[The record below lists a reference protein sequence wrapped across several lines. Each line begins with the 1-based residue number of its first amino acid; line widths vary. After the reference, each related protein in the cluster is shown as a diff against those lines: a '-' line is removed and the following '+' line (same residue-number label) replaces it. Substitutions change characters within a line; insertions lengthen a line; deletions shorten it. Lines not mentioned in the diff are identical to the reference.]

1 MRKQPPAVDWFM
13 MVMSVQETLEN
24 QKRVCE
30 MAAYFTHCNLQP
42 VHQVSIYS
50 CYVHVISV
58 LTYRSLRIYQGF
70 GSGSGLDP
78 YSIGPLDPDP

>member
-1 MRKQPPAVDWFM
+1 MSSFAPKEHSPCGEGVGVNISEEARFM
-13 MVMSVQETLEN
+13 MVMPVQETLEN

-50 CYVHVISV
+50 CYAHLISV
-58 LTYRSLRIYQGF
+58 LT
-70 GSGSGLDP
+70 
-78 YSIGPLDPDP
+78 

>member
-1 MRKQPPAVDWFM
+1 MQIPPHDVKLLIVNWFM

-50 CYVHVISV
+50 SYAHVISV
-58 LTYRSLRIYQGF
+58 WT
-70 GSGSGLDP
+70 
-78 YSIGPLDPDP
+78 

>member
-1 MRKQPPAVDWFM
+1 
-13 MVMSVQETLEN
+13 MVISVQETLEN

-50 CYVHVISV
+50 CYAHVISM
-58 LTYRSLRIYQGF
+58 LTGNLKSF
-70 GSGSGLDP
+70 MGLDWDIVNI
-78 YSIGPLDPDP
+78 YG